1 MQWECKVCRDLP
13 CRADTGTSVPPHSCL
28 WCTDF
33 KGYNWVQVS
42 NQHVVRR
49 KLRSASILSLK
60 DIAKSSKV
68 CPDNWGQYNVDPTVE
83 KEAEEL
89 AREVESV
96 VLGVQA

>member
-13 CRADTGTSVPPHSCL
+13 CRADTGTSVPPRSCL
-28 WCTDF
+28 WSPDF
-33 KGYNWVQVS
+33 EKYNWVQVS
-42 NQHVVRR
+42 SQHVVRR

-68 CPDNWGQYNVDPTVE
+68 CPDNWGQYNVDPAVE

-89 AREVESV
+89 ACKVESI
-96 VLGVQA
+96 VLGVRA